1 MQPTSALRSHLSSL
15 GLDGLGDV
23 HYNLPQAALIEQAVC
38 RGEGELSAHGAL
50 VVQTGAHTGRSPK
63 DRFVVDEPATTDTV
77 GWGAINKPVSETVFD
92 GLLAKMQVFA
102 EDKEVFVVDAMA
114 GSDERYQL
122 PVRVIAQKAWHGA
135 FAHNMFRQNPD
146 GSSPTHG
153 VDKEGRLPFTV
164 LDLCEFEAD
173 GEADGVRSN
182 AFVILH
188 LARRL
193 VIIGGTHYSGEI
205 KKSIFSALNYLLP
218 DYGVLPMHCSANT
231 GDGVT
236 AVFFGLSGTGKTTL
250 SADASRTLIGD
261 DEHGWSDHGVYNF
274 EGGCYAKTIRLSA
287 DGEPEIFA
295 TTRRFGSII
304 ENTHLNDGRIP
315 DFEDDSITE
324 NLRVSYPLDFIPN
337 ASDDGQAGVPDHV
350 IFLTADAYG
359 VLPPISSLT
368 SEQAQ
373 YHFLSGYTAKV
384 AGTEAGVK
392 EPQATFSAC
401 FGEPFMVRKPQ
412 DYARML
418 ADRIESS
425 GAKCWLVNTGW
436 TGGPYGTG
444 NRIPLAHTRAMVNAI
459 LSGDLNDVPTT
470 PDPFFALHVPNAVPG
485 VPDDL
490 LHPRATWADTDAY
503 DAQAHR
509 LFEMFT
515 TNFEKFAHD
524 VSADVIEAA
533 PADGAEV

>member
-1 MQPTSALRSHLSSL
+1 M
-15 GLDGLGDV
+15 
-23 HYNLPQAALIEQAVC
+23 
-38 RGEGELSAHGAL
+38 
-50 VVQTGAHTGRSPK
+50 
-63 DRFVVDEPATTDTV
+63 
-77 GWGAINKPVSETVFD
+77 
-92 GLLAKMQVFA
+92 
-102 EDKEVFVVDAMA
+102 FVVDAMA

-146 GSSPTHG
+146 GSSPQHG
-153 VDKEGRLPFTV
+153 IDKEGRLPFTV

-173 GEADGVRSN
+173 GEADGVRSE

-304 ENTHLNDGRIP
+304 ENTHLDEQRVP

-368 SEQAQ
+368 SDQAQ
-373 YHFLSGYTAKV
+373 YHF
-384 AGTEAGVK
+384 
-392 EPQATFSAC
+392 FSAATQPKLPGPKQASKSRRRRSARASASRSWC
-401 FGEPFMVRKPQ
+401 ANPKTTPRCSPTGSSRAAHAAGSSTPAGPA
-412 DYARML
+412 ARMEP
-418 ADRIESS
+418 ATASR
-425 GAKCWLVNTGW
+425 W
-436 TGGPYGTG
+436 
-444 NRIPLAHTRAMVNAI
+444 
-459 LSGDLNDVPTT
+459 PTPARWST
-470 PDPFFALHVPNAVPG
+470 PF
-485 VPDDL
+485 
-490 LHPRATWADTDAY
+490 
-503 DAQAHR
+503 
-509 LFEMFT
+509 
-515 TNFEKFAHD
+515 
-524 VSADVIEAA
+524 
-533 PADGAEV
+533 